1 MTGALGRKLLKGR
14 LWEGFSERLWVRNL
28 YGGFVWRILYGGFIW
43 RIWAGILYGGF
54 VWLFKVSKFCMVVL
68 GE

>member
-1 MTGALGRKLLKGR
+1 MGYFWMTGEYRTWRDGITGL
-14 LWEGFSERLWVRNL
+14 VRNL
-28 YGGFVWRILYGGFIW
+28 HSDFLW

-54 VWLFKVSKFCMVVL
+54 VWLFKVSKICMVVL